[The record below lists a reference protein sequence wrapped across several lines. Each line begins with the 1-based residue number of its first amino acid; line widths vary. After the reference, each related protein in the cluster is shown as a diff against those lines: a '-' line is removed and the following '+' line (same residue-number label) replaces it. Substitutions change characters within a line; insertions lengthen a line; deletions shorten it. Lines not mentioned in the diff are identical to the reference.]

1 MKTLVTGGCG
11 FIGSHLV
18 DKLIALDHE
27 VIVIDDNTAEG
38 NEKFY
43 TNPKALYQYVT
54 ISDHREINRFFQD
67 VDCVFHLAAESRIG
81 PCIERPQDACVT
93 NVLGTCNVLQSAKEY
108 GVSRVI
114 YSGTSAAY
122 GIKNTPPLHE
132 NMQRDCLNPYSVTK
146 TAGEDLAR
154 MYYSLW
160 GLKTVSFRYFNVY
173 GERQPFSGQYAPVIG
188 IFLRQLQDKETLTIV
203 GEGSQL
209 RDFVYVQDVVNANIL
224 AMNTDNQ
231 NAFGEVFNIGS
242 GENISILDIA
252 KLISDNYRF
261 LEGRLGEA
269 HNTLA
274 DISKAKDILGF
285 DPIGNVKEWIKEQLQ
300 CS

>member
-11 FIGSHLV
+11 FIGSHIV
-18 DKLIALDHE
+18 DKLISLGHE
-27 VIVIDDNTAEG
+27 VIVIDDKTAES
-38 NEKFY
+38 NEKFH
-43 TNPKALYQYVT
+43 TNPKALYRYVT
-54 ISDHREINRFFQD
+54 ISDYREMNGFFQD
-67 VDCVFHLAAESRIG
+67 VDCVFHLAAESRIV
-81 PCIERPQDACVT
+81 PCIERPQDACLT
-93 NVLGTCNVLQSAKEY
+93 NVLGTCNVLQASKEC

-122 GIKNTPPLHE
+122 GLKNTPPLHE

-154 MYYSLW
+154 MYYTLW
-160 GLKTVSFRYFNVY
+160 GLETVCFRYFNVY
-173 GERQPFSGQYAPVIG
+173 GERQPFSGHYAPVIG
-188 IFLRQLQDKETLTIV
+188 IFLRQLQNKETLTIV
-203 GEGSQL
+203 GDGSQL

-242 GENISILDIA
+242 GENISILEIA
-252 KLISDNYRF
+252 KLVSDNYRF

-274 DISKAKDILGF
+274 DISKAKKVLGF
-285 DPIGNVKEWIKEQLQ
+285 DPTGDVKEWINKQLE